1 VDTEVP
7 RIKHRREGA
16 VSILTLHNPPLNLLS
31 HALKSKLLSSLREI
45 AMEGSS
51 RVLILTGSGQRA
63 FSAGADIREFPHSP
77 SEGKKASRFE
87 HEVFGALEEFPG
99 PTIAA
104 IQAPALGGGLELALA
119 CDFRVAA
126 DNTRLGL
133 PEVHIGV
140 FPSSGGTQRLPR
152 LIGEARAKEMILLGK
167 VIPAREALEIGLV
180 SRLTPP
186 DGVMRE
192 SLTLAFELA
201 EKPTLAIQAAR
212 KAIHFARSA
221 TLEEGSEFEAELID
235 RIYISADA
243 REGVQAFLEKRKP
256 IFTHGKNGKD
266 AF

>member
-1 VDTEVP
+1 METEIP
-7 RIKHRREGA
+7 RVEQRREGA

-31 HALKSKLLSSLREI
+31 NALKSNLLSLLREI
-45 AMEGSS
+45 ASEGSS

-63 FSAGADIREFPHSP
+63 FSAGADIHEFPKAP
-77 SEGKKASRFE
+77 GEGRKASQFE
-87 HEVFGALEEFPG
+87 HAVFDALEKFPG

-152 LIGEARAKEMILLGK
+152 IIGEARAKEMIFLGK
-167 VIPAREALEIGLV
+167 VIPAKEAFEIGLV
-180 SRLTPP
+180 NRLAPP
-186 DGVMRE
+186 DEVVDA
-192 SLTLAFELA
+192 SLALAFELA
-201 EKPTLAIQAAR
+201 EKPALAIQAAR
-212 KAIHFARSA
+212 EAIHFARSA
-221 TLEEGSEFEAELID
+221 TLEEGSRFEAELID
-235 RIYISADA
+235 RVYVSADA

-256 IFTHGKNGKD
+256 VFKHGKD
-266 AF
+266 EDTS